1 MNALPRRPTPRS
13 DPAAADAANA
23 PSGGPQTGAAADVEH
38 GVMPD
43 GTPQSANPRA
53 PLLRRVSAP
62 LRFGARLSRLSAHA
76 LRGQRIVTREFPRL
90 DAAGRTQRIRDW
102 SAQLLRLSGIELHV
116 SGTPLTSPSLV
127 VANHVSWLDIFAI
140 NAVQPVR
147 FVSKAEA
154 ARWPLIGPL
163 VQGVGTLFIERQRAQ
178 DVVRVIHQMAQCL
191 QQGDHVGVF
200 PEGTTSTGLD
210 VLPFHANLFQAACSS
225 QGTTPVQPVLVFYA
239 DRASQRYCRAAAY
252 VGDETMVGSL
262 WRICAA
268 PRLRVELH
276 YLPPLQSTNRRTLAE
291 QTRDA
296 IAARLRARL
305 GSRDW
310 GQV

>member
-1 MNALPRRPTPRS
+1 MNALPRRPTP
-13 DPAAADAANA
+13 PADAAA
-23 PSGGPQTGAAADVEH
+23 SAADMSPARTEVGAAADGDRSVT
-38 GVMPD
+38 PD
-43 GTPQSANPRA
+43 CMLQPASTPA

-62 LRFGARLSRLSAHA
+62 LRFGARLSQLSAHA
-76 LRGQRIVTREFPRL
+76 LRGQRIVAREFPQL
-90 DAAGRTQRIRDW
+90 DAAGRAQRIRDW
-102 SAQLLRLSGIELHV
+102 SAQLLRLSGVELHV
-116 SGTPLTSPSLV
+116 SGTPPASPSLV

-163 VQGVGTLFIERQRAQ
+163 VRGVGTLFIERQRAQ

-210 VLPFHANLFQAACSS
+210 VLPFHANLFQAACSADCPA
-225 QGTTPVQPVLVFYA
+225 PVQPVLVFYA
-239 DRASQRYCRAAAY
+239 DRASQRYSRAAAY

-268 PRLRVELH
+268 PELRVELH

-296 IAARLRARL
+296 IAGQLRARM
-305 GSRDW
+305 GS
-310 GQV
+310 GLAS